1 MMLFF
6 AVFQMAFALCQC
18 TCCLLPC
25 YMTPAKD
32 AEHDAKK
39 KEKKDK
45 KKEAKKQKE
54 ANASQQQMINGGQTP
69 VMMAT
74 GMAP

>member
-1 MMLFF
+1 MMFF
-6 AVFQMAFALCQC
+6 FGIMQFVFALCQC

-39 KEKKDK
+39 QDKKNK
-45 KKEAKKQKE
+45 KKEEKRQKE
-54 ANASQQQMINGGQTP
+54 ANASQQQMINGGQAP
-69 VMMAT
+69 VVMAT